1 MERQNSSVTSPDEH
15 AIAARPADAVQR
27 AGTAIP
33 AKTPRLSMRAL
44 KRLLL
49 ALAVAGLV
57 LSAIWAGLG
66 FLITGPL
73 ADSWVVALDRD
84 VATWLVE
91 HRTAPLNFW
100 TNVGSLLA
108 QTFVKVAVTV
118 VVAIAMLLA
127 WRSWREPLLICA
139 TQVLEGLVFVT
150 VTWLVA
156 RPRPEVDALDEVT
169 VASSF
174 PSGHTGAAAAYCAI
188 TIVIF
193 ERTRNI
199 WIRTVAVILAVAV
212 PLSVGLSRMYRGVHY
227 LTDVVAGLALG
238 AACVYLAFAIVQR
251 IFGPAGVD
259 PSGQPTDRSRQ

>member
-1 MERQNSSVTSPDEH
+1 MMSEASEHRQIS
-15 AIAARPADAVQR
+15 ADAGPENAVQR
-27 AGTAIP
+27 AGTVSP
-33 AKTPRLSMRAL
+33 RKTPRLSMPAL
-44 KRLLL
+44 KRL
-49 ALAVAGLV
+49 ALFLGVCWLV

-73 ADSWVVALDRD
+73 ADTWVGTLDRD
-84 VATWLVE
+84 VATWLIE

-100 TNVGSLLA
+100 SNIGSLLA
-108 QTFVKVAVTV
+108 QTFVKVAVTA

-156 RPRPEVDALDEVT
+156 RPRPEVDALDAVT

-188 TIVIF
+188 AIVIL

-238 AACVYLAFAIVQR
+238 AVCVYLAFAIVQR

-259 PSGQPTDRSRQ
+259 SGGRPTDRSRQ